1 MRADRSCPFDG
12 RSGLNLSTR
21 IKRFSTIRGRS
32 RIRGRRPPRWFLL
45 NSNVLVGSCCLLPI
59 KAALQLRSAGRDYR
73 KPFLL
78 GGCTFALRC
87 CKAGLDRVPE
97 CQRHRIGL

>member
-12 RSGLNLSTR
+12 RTAAGSSADLNLFDEDHVTYTWKASAAVVT
-21 IKRFSTIRGRS
+21 
-32 RIRGRRPPRWFLL
+32 P
-45 NSNVLVGSCCLLPI
+45 
-59 KAALQLRSAGRDYR
+59 AALQLRSAGRDYR

-78 GGCTFALRC
+78 GGCTCALRC